1 MCHNSYM
8 NKSLKLLL
16 TINSVFVLAGNLLGP
31 LYAVYIEGLG
41 GSIAVVSGT
50 WSVML
55 LTTTLAN
62 FILIRYGDKIK
73 EHEYFLI
80 TGFVLRAISWIG
92 FAFATSIYHVILLQ
106 IIIGLGEA
114 VGSTGFD
121 ALMAEH
127 LDRFSHIRDY
137 AVWKTISNVIA
148 AVATMAGGFVVTWYG
163 FTPMFYFMG
172 IVALGC
178 AVFTYVLPRR
188 AL

>member
-1 MCHNSYM
+1 M

-16 TINSVFVLAGNLLGP
+16 AINSIFVLAGNLLGP
-31 LYAVYIEGLG
+31 LYVVYIEGLG

-55 LTTTLAN
+55 LTTTLVN
-62 FILIRYGDKIK
+62 FVLIRYGDRIK
-73 EHEYFLI
+73 QHEYFLI
-80 TGFVLRAISWIG
+80 LGFIFRAISWIG
-92 FAFATSIYHVILLQ
+92 FVYAGNIATIILLQ

-121 ALMAEH
+121 AIMAEH
-127 LDRFSHIRDY
+127 LDKTSHIRDY
-137 AVWKTISNVIA
+137 AIWKTISNLL
-148 AVATMAGGFVVTWYG
+148 VALATLIGGFVVTFYG
-163 FTPMFYFMG
+163 FSPMFTFMG

-178 AVFTYVLPRR
+178 AVFTYLLPRR

>member
-1 MCHNSYM
+1 M

-16 TINSVFVLAGNLLGP
+16 AINSIFVLAGNLLGP
-31 LYAVYIEGLG
+31 LYAVYIKGLG

-50 WSVML
+50 WSIML

-62 FILIRYGDKIK
+62 FALIRYGDKVR

-80 TGFVLRAISWIG
+80 LGFIFRVIAWIG
-92 FAFATSIYHVILLQ
+92 FVYAGNLASIIALQ

-121 ALMAEH
+121 AIMAEH
-127 LDRFSHIRDY
+127 LDRSSHIRDY
-137 AVWKTISNVIA
+137 ATWKTISNLLA
-148 AVATMAGGFVVTWYG
+148 ALATFIGGFVVTIYG
-163 FTPMFYFMG
+163 FSPMFWFMG
-172 IVALGC
+172 AVALGC
-178 AVFTYVLPRR
+178 AVFTYLLPRK

>member
-1 MCHNSYM
+1 M

-16 TINSVFVLAGNLLGP
+16 AINSIFVLAGNLLGP

-55 LTTTLAN
+55 LTTTLVN
-62 FILIRYGDKIK
+62 FAMIRYGDKVR

-80 TGFVLRAISWIG
+80 TGFILRAITWTG
-92 FAFATSIYHVILLQ
+92 FIFASNIAGIIMLQ
-106 IIIGLGEA
+106 IILGLGEA

-121 ALMAEH
+121 AIMAEH
-127 LDRFSHIRDY
+127 LDKSSHIRDY
-137 AVWKTISNVIA
+137 AVWKTISNLLA
-148 AVATMAGGFVVTWYG
+148 ALATMIGGFVVTWYG
-163 FTPMFYFMG
+163 FSPMFTFMSV
-172 IVALGC
+172 VAVGC
-178 AVFTYVLPRR
+178 AIFTYLLPRR